1 MDEGMDEGPRRSA
14 PPRRDEVISRE
25 RFDRYHAYARRHG
38 TNRFL
43 YYVARLLLVPALLVW
58 FRLQRVG
65 REHARMKGG
74 MIVASNHRSFL
85 DPFVIGALLPWRRR
99 MQFLAKVELFESRW
113 IGWLLSRLGAFPI
126 RRGQSDETAM
136 ETARLIVDRGG
147 TVVVF
152 PEGTRI
158 RSGSLGRPKRGVG
171 RLALETGA
179 AVLPVA
185 VHGSDEVRRGWRI
198 RPRKVKLRAGK
209 PLTFPRTERP
219 SPALAATVT
228 ERIWPNIELQWEW
241 LGGLPPLRKAAVI
254 GAGSWGTAVAVL
266 LARGG
271 LEVEL
276 GTRTDEKAH
285 EILHK
290 GENAPYLPGVKL
302 PESLVVKR
310 AAEIELAGCDLI
322 CLAVPSKALPNVVGG
337 LADRVG
343 SRASMLLLTKGFV
356 QPMGA
361 LPNDY
366 VSERVRAR
374 AIASLGGPAHAREA
388 AAGMAALV
396 LGSADADLRTML
408 GEVFDRAGLVC
419 ERTDDVAGVEVA
431 GAAKNAAALAAAAAE
446 RYGLNAA
453 GIAAAGVWRECVDFA
468 LHKGARLETFTGL
481 AGVGDLTAT
490 VLAPKSRNRQAGEL
504 LGAGV
509 SAAKIQSRIGQAS
522 EGLDSVPLIA
532 RTVSAAG
539 VEAPSL
545 EGLADLIEGEIDPA
559 EWVAG
564 LRRAERARKAA

>member
-1 MDEGMDEGPRRSA
+1 MDEGKLSSA
-14 PPRRDEVISRE
+14 PPRTDDVISDERFERFHRYARE
-25 RFDRYHAYARRHG
+25 RG
-38 TNRFL
+38 TSRFI
-43 YYVARLLLVPALLVW
+43 YYVARALLMPAFLIW
-58 FRLQRVG
+58 FRLQRTG
-65 REHARMKGG
+65 REHARLKGG

-99 MQFLAKVELFESRW
+99 VQFVAKVELFEKRW
-113 IGWLLSRLGAFPI
+113 QGWILSRLGAFPI
-126 RRGQSDETAM
+126 RRGRSDETAM
-136 ETARLIVDRGG
+136 ETARLIVERGG
-147 TVVVF
+147 TVVIF
-152 PEGTRI
+152 PEGTRH
-158 RSGSLGRPKRGVG
+158 RTGSLGRPKRGVG

-185 VHGSDEVRRGWRI
+185 VSGSEEVRRGWRI

-209 PLTFPRTERP
+209 PVTVPHTERP

-276 GTRTDEKAH
+276 GTRSEEKAR
-285 EILHK
+285 EILKK
-290 GENAPYLPGVKL
+290 GENERYLPGVKL
-302 PESLVVKR
+302 PEGLEVKR
-310 AAEIELAGCDLI
+310 SSEIELAGCDLI
-322 CLAVPSKALPNVVGG
+322 CLAVPSKALPNVVGA
-337 LADRVG
+337 LADRIG
-343 SRASMLLLTKGFV
+343 SRASVLLLSKGMV

-361 LPNDY
+361 LPNEY

-374 AIASLGGPAHAREA
+374 AVASLGGPAHAREA

-396 LGSADADLRTML
+396 LGSCDADLRTML

-419 ERTDDVAGVEVA
+419 ERTDDVSGVEVA

-446 RYGLNAA
+446 RFGLNAA
-453 GIAAAGVWRECVDFA
+453 GIATAGVWRECVEFA
-468 LHKGARLETFTGL
+468 LTKGARLETFSGL
-481 AGVGDLTAT
+481 AGVGDLVAT

-509 SAAKIQSRIGQAS
+509 PAEKIPGRIGQAS

-532 RTVSAAG
+532 ETVTAAG
-539 VEAPSL
+539 IEAPGL
-545 EGLADLIEGEIDPA
+545 EGLAQLIEGEIDA
-559 EWVAG
+559 GEWVAG